1 MIADKSS
8 PTDSD
13 DLRFEDMSTAEPS
26 VDAERRIRRRV
37 VVRIL
42 TAIQRVTEYSAWMM
56 PYRTMSTPG
65 SPSRRSLR
73 R

>member
-13 DLRFEDMSTAEPS
+13 DLRFEAMSTADPS
-26 VDAERRIRRRV
+26 VDAERRIRCRV

-42 TAIQRVTEYSAWMM
+42 TAIQRVTEYSA
-56 PYRTMSTPG
+56 
-65 SPSRRSLR
+65 
-73 R
+73 